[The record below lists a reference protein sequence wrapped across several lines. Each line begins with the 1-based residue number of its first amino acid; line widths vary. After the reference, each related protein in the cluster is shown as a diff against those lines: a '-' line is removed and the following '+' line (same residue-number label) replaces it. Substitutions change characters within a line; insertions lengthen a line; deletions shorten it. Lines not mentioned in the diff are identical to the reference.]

1 LTIRPR
7 IVTLETHKEKYSL
20 ASRAVNPAHDPQVN
34 EKKKRGKKRSAK
46 GAPAKLAS
54 LIEQNMERKGL
65 TEREKNRRVGQFT
78 TFVKGLKKSL
88 RKS

>member
-20 ASRAVNPAHDPQVN
+20 ASRAVNPSHDPQVN
-34 EKKKRGKKRSAK
+34 EEKKRGKKLSAK
-46 GAPAKLAS
+46 DAAAKLAS

-65 TEREKNRRVGQFT
+65 TEGEKNRKVGQFS
-78 TFVKGLKKSL
+78 TFVKGIKRSL